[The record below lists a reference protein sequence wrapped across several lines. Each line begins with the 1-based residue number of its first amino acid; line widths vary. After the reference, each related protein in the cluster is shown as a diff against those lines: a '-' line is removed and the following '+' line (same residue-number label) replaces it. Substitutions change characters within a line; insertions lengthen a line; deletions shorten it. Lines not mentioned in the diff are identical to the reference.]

1 MEFLEA
7 LIYIFVIR
15 EQNLANV
22 RRIKTQG
29 NHLSSKRLQ
38 QGSKERYVE

>member
-7 LIYIFVIR
+7 LICIFVIR

-22 RRIKTQG
+22 RRIKT
-29 NHLSSKRLQ
+29 
-38 QGSKERYVE
+38 

>member
-22 RRIKTQG
+22 RRIKT
-29 NHLSSKRLQ
+29 
-38 QGSKERYVE
+38 